1 MKKNDSNRRKF
12 LRNTLSGSGAIAG
25 VAALGVPS
33 SALAKSKGKAT
44 KKAITRD
51 GKPVSPE
58 AIFSPAI
65 QLGQLLFVSGQGAH
79 DPTTHKVEEGPI
91 SSQVRQCLENVKT
104 VLEAAGSS
112 MDRALKCTVF
122 LKEIGDYQEMNK
134 VYHSFFTKD
143 PPARSTVAVKDL
155 PGDSPVEIECIAYV
169 D

>member
-1 MKKNDSNRRKF
+1 MKRNDSNRRKF
-12 LRNTLSGSGAIAG
+12 LRNTLAGSGAIAG
-25 VAALGVPS
+25 VAALGVP
-33 SALAKSKGKAT
+33 APAAARGKAT

-65 QLGQLLFVSGQGAH
+65 QLGQLLFVSGAGAH
-79 DPTTHKVEEGPI
+79 DPITHKVVEGPI
-91 SSQVRQCLENVKT
+91 SNQVRQCLENIKG